1 MFKFQPYM
9 LYPSLQ
15 VPWMIS
21 LGNHDHDGGDVQPQV
36 DYTELDPF
44 WTLPTRYFK
53 FNMVRGSIVGSQRG
67 LVELDY

>member
-53 FNMVRGSIVGSQRG
+53 FNMVRGSIIGSQRG
-67 LVELDY
+67 LVEFHY